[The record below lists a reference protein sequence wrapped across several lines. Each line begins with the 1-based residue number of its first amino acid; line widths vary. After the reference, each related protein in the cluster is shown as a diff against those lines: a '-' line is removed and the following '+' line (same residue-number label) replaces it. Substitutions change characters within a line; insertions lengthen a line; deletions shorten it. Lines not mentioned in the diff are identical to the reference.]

1 MGAGRPRKANAL
13 HIAQGTGRAD
23 RSTNKLFTTPK
34 KFEVTPK
41 QVDYRSFDKS
51 KFYRGITRWI
61 ESISG
66 KCSVDSVSL
75 SLLADILE
83 VYSIAQIDIEDNGLF
98 KDQYDRRGNIIGK
111 TESPAFRVRQQAS
124 KELIQLCKEFGMFP
138 LARDKFSKNETSENN
153 TMAMLIAMADKF

>member
-1 MGAGRPRKANAL
+1 M
-13 HIAQGTGRAD
+13 
-23 RSTNKLFTTPK
+23 
-34 KFEVTPK
+34 
-41 QVDYRSFDKS
+41 
-51 KFYRGITRWI
+51 
-61 ESISG
+61 
-66 KCSVDSVSL
+66 
-75 SLLADILE
+75 ADILE

-153 TMAMLIAMADKF
+153 TMAMLVALADKF